1 MDNKDIKML
10 KLLFDRA
17 SSDGERTNIINMLN
31 KKYNYDII
39 SHIIN
44 QPYQS
49 QQPRYEGLYR
59 EGYNMFKKKYQE
71 TDNALNDAIDTI
83 NQLMMRNAQL
93 KVDNEKLNADLYYA
107 KFCAVFWFMLMIMMG
122 IVFIIL

>member
-10 KLLFDRA
+10 KLLFDKA
-17 SSDGERTNIINMLN
+17 SSDGERINVINMLN

-44 QPYQS
+44 QPYQP
-49 QQPRYEGLYR
+49 QQLKYEGLYR

-71 TDNALNDAIDTI
+71 VDNKFNDAIDTI
-83 NQLMMRNAQL
+83 NQLMEINVQL
-93 KVDNEKLNADLYYA
+93 KVDNEKLNSELYLA
-107 KFCAVFWFMLMIMMG
+107 KFCSVFWFILMIIMG
-122 IVFIIL
+122 IISIVL